1 MEAGAIS
8 MRYGKA
14 LFNFALERKVEA
26 EVYNDAFT
34 LSQSLLKKPR
44 LKEVLVSPILS
55 KKDKKGLIITAA
67 GGDGMV
73 TDEFK
78 RFVDLVL
85 QERREGYIQFMV
97 MMYID
102 LYRKHCHIS
111 TATLITA
118 TPVSKVIEER
128 VINASSHLLKT
139 KMELKSVVDPSIE
152 GGFIF
157 DINDYRLDASIATQL
172 KRVKKQFIDKN
183 RRIV

>member
-14 LFNFALERKVEA
+14 LFNYALGAKA
-26 EVYNDAFT
+26 EDRVYEDAFT
-34 LSQSLLKKPR
+34 LSQSLLHKSR

-55 KKDKKGLIITAA
+55 KKDKKALIITAA
-67 GGDGMV
+67 GGEAV
-73 TDEFK
+73 VSSEFE
-78 RFVDLVL
+78 RFIDLVL
-85 QERREGYIQFMV
+85 QERREAYLQFMI

-102 LYRKHCHIS
+102 LYRKHRHIS

-118 TPVSKVIEER
+118 APVSKAIEER
-128 VINASSHLLKT
+128 VISTSSHLLKT
-139 KMELKSVVDPSIE
+139 KMELKTVIDPSIE

-172 KRVKKQFIDKN
+172 KRVKKQFIDMN